1 MNFLMKEWEF
11 LLMLNNIM
19 KSNTN
24 QFELSEKINNE
35 LFNSDPLSYLNS
47 NKIIDEIAINNIK
60 DIINNNDI
68 LEQEIIKSD
77 GQGRPLKINI
87 KSNSI
92 IAESFN
98 QESIINIKINKN
110 NDLSYNSEIKIF
122 DKKEQ
127 LKEIIKITENSKNS
141 KNSKNSFKIYHE
153 TFNSKGILINKKEI
167 EKNFDNRLEERN
179 HIFEYSEEK
188 LIKKIVTETSYN
200 LSKQK
205 ISFFKKTKNLKSGQ
219 AEEIKEYYDND
230 FLLKKSKIKIFGNK
244 KIKETELDCNL
255 TTNSLKEPQKT
266 EKKFDDFGRIIKEV
280 ISFYDSSTN
289 KITSQKTIK
298 IKFDDLGRVTEE
310 TTKMD
315 KVLENKIKTK
325 WDYVNRVIEIKKV
338 YRQSKYITNIKTT
351 KKHYDRR
358 GLLIREEEK
367 EIIKDHRDIESKT
380 LINDLI
386 KEYDSDSS
394 ITRPIIAKKDN
405 IKNVESTLVNE
416 NIEPAV
422 NSFIDRSSVLGSFV
436 LSSLCKEIKNF
447 FTAPAEPA
455 LSSKEHTQANRTP
468 QDHVL
473 EKVDMLP
480 QNIAGFSHAEKVTQ
494 SLENKKPTMPIVND
508 FTSPVN

>member
-1 MNFLMKEWEF
+1 MKEWEF

-35 LFNSDPLSYLNS
+35 LFNSDPLSYLNF

-110 NDLSYNSEIKIF
+110 DDLSHNSKIKIF

-127 LKEIIKITENSKNS
+127 LKEIIKITE
-141 KNSKNSFKIYHE
+141 NSKNSFKIYHE

-167 EKNFDNRLEERN
+167 EKNPDNRLEERN

-200 LSKQK
+200 SSKQK

-230 FLLKKSKIKIFGNK
+230 FLLKKSKIKFFGNK

-266 EKKFDDFGRIIKEV
+266 EKKFDDLGRIIKEV
-280 ISFYDSSTN
+280 ISFYDSSTD

-315 KVLENKIKTK
+315 KVLENKIKIKTK

-351 KKHYDRR
+351 KKYYDRR

-367 EIIKDHRDIESKT
+367 EIIKDHRDIESKK

-386 KEYDSDSS
+386 KEYDHDSS
-394 ITRPIIAKKDN
+394 VTRPTIAQEDN

-447 FTAPAEPA
+447 FTAPAEHA
-455 LSSKEHTQANRTP
+455 QANRIP
-468 QDHVL
+468 QAHVL

-494 SLENKKPTMPIVND
+494 SLENKKVIMPMVND
-508 FTSPVN
+508 FTFPVN